1 MASGDIDPVE
11 FGKLLA
17 SMEQTAKLLEQSS
30 VAINNLTARVAE
42 LEDKLDTGRKG
53 LLVIALIAGFAIFGV
68 KETLTT
74 LFKAMT

>member
-1 MASGDIDPVE
+1 MGNGDIDPVE
-11 FGKLLA
+11 FGRLLA

-30 VAINNLTARVAE
+30 VAINALTARVGE

-68 KETLTT
+68 KETLSG
-74 LFKAMT
+74 LFKALT